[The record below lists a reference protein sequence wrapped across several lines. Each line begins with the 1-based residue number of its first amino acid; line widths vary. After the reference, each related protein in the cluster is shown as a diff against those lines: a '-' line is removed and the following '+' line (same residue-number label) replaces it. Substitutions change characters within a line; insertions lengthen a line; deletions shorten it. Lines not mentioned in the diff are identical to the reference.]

1 MTKVTLLETGATSQP
16 WPNCGLSHNRVQ
28 KDMLCEKC
36 QERVATIHL
45 HGSSTTISS
54 HGEAMGHT
62 DRTEHHLCD
71 QCGSRSV
78 QAILHPP
85 LEAGS
90 RREAVRVLS
99 VSPTHT
105 VLRLVRTAS
114 EPVPEDWTLLTSRL
128 GTELP
133 VGEELE
139 LTFTES
145 ELEWLQG
152 KRETYPGP

>member
-1 MTKVTLLETGATSQP
+1 
-16 WPNCGLSHNRVQ
+16 
-28 KDMLCEKC
+28 
-36 QERVATIHL
+36 
-45 HGSSTTISS
+45 
-54 HGEAMGHT
+54 MGQT
-62 DRTEHHLCD
+62 EQTEHHFCD
-71 QCGSRSV
+71 QCGSQAV

-114 EPVPEDWTLLTSRL
+114 QPIPEDWTLLTPRL

-133 VGEELE
+133 VGEEVE
-139 LTFTES
+139 MTFTES

-152 KRETYPGP
+152 KSERYPEP